1 MVKIDED
8 THKALLLFN
17 RRAEAAEVA
26 ASEGKRLTKAVKAKD
41 DAARALKKVQD
52 SGADQEAINEAE
64 AAYRSALKSWQ
75 DMRDGVE
82 PEETEAAEVEPAEE
96 ETEAAEAEPAEET
109 EETEAT
115 EAEPAEEETEAA
127 EAEPAEEETEAAEA
141 EPAEE
146 AEETEAAEAEEAE
159 PAEETEEEERPT
171 ENE

>member
-41 DAARALKKVQD
+41 DAARDLKKVQD

-75 DMRDGVE
+75 DIRDGVE
-82 PEETEAAEVEPAEE
+82 PEAVEEEIAAETEPAEE
-96 ETEAAEAEPAEET
+96 EIAAET
-109 EETEAT
+109 
-115 EAEPAEEETEAA
+115 EPAEEEPA
-127 EAEPAEEETEAAEA
+127 EEEPAEEEPAEEEPAAET

-146 AEETEAAEAEEAE
+146 
-159 PAEETEEEERPT
+159 ERST

>member
-41 DAARALKKVQD
+41 DAARDLKKVQD

-75 DMRDGVE
+75 DIRDGVE
-82 PEETEAAEVEPAEE
+82 PEPVEEEPAVETEPAEE
-96 ETEAAEAEPAEET
+96 EPAVET
-109 EETEAT
+109 
-115 EAEPAEEETEAA
+115 EPAEEESVEEESVEEEPAA
-127 EAEPAEEETEAAEA
+127 ETEPAEEE
-141 EPAEE
+141 
-146 AEETEAAEAEEAE
+146 
-159 PAEETEEEERPT
+159 RST

>member
-64 AAYRSALKSWQ
+64 SVYRSALKSWQ

-82 PEETEAAEVEPAEE
+82 PEAAEP
-96 ETEAAEAEPAEET
+96 ETEAEPAEEVK
-109 EETEAT
+109 ESAEPET
-115 EAEPAEEETEAA
+115 EAEPAEEETE
-127 EAEPAEEETEAAEA
+127 
-141 EPAEE
+141 
-146 AEETEAAEAEEAE
+146 
-159 PAEETEEEERPT
+159 ERPT

>member
-41 DAARALKKVQD
+41 DAARDLKKVQD

-75 DMRDGVE
+75 DIRDGVE
-82 PEETEAAEVEPAEE
+82 PEP
-96 ETEAAEAEPAEET
+96 AEAEAE
-109 EETEAT
+109 
-115 EAEPAEEETEAA
+115 
-127 EAEPAEEETEAAEA
+127 
-141 EPAEE
+141 
-146 AEETEAAEAEEAE
+146 AEAEEPIKQGDVLIQLVEEDGKNVPYLLEADYKE
-159 PAEETEEEERPT
+159 PVEEERST

>member
-82 PEETEAAEVEPAEE
+82 PEETETEEAEPAEETE

-109 EETEAT
+109 EETEAV
-115 EAEPAEEETEAA
+115 EAEPDEEV
-127 EAEPAEEETEAAEA
+127 
-141 EPAEE
+141 
-146 AEETEAAEAEEAE
+146 
-159 PAEETEEEERPT
+159 EEERPT

>member
-41 DAARALKKVQD
+41 DAARDLKKVQD

-75 DMRDGVE
+75 DIRDGVE
-82 PEETEAAEVEPAEE
+82 PEPVEEEPAEE
-96 ETEAAEAEPAEET
+96 EPATETEPAEEEPAAETEPAEEEPAAEAEPVEE
-109 EETEAT
+109 
-115 EAEPAEEETEAA
+115 EPAEEE
-127 EAEPAEEETEAAEA
+127 
-141 EPAEE
+141 
-146 AEETEAAEAEEAE
+146 
-159 PAEETEEEERPT
+159 RST

>member
-41 DAARALKKVQD
+41 DAARDLKKVQD

-75 DMRDGVE
+75 DIRDGVE
-82 PEETEAAEVEPAEE
+82 PEPAEE
-96 ETEAAEAEPAEET
+96 EPAAE
-109 EETEAT
+109 
-115 EAEPAEEETEAA
+115 A
-127 EAEPAEEETEAAEA
+127 EAEPAEEEPIKQGDVLIQLVEEDGKIVPYLLEADYK
-141 EPAEE
+141 EPV
-146 AEETEAAEAEEAE
+146 
-159 PAEETEEEERPT
+159 EEERST

>member
-82 PEETEAAEVEPAEE
+82 PEETETEEAELAEE

-109 EETEAT
+109 EE
-115 EAEPAEEETEAA
+115 AEL
-127 EAEPAEEETEAAEA
+127 
-141 EPAEE
+141 AEE
-146 AEETEAAEAEEAE
+146 AEETEAAEAE
-159 PAEETEEEERPT
+159 PDEEVEEERPT

>member
-82 PEETEAAEVEPAEE
+82 PEETEEAELAEE
-96 ETEAAEAEPAEET
+96 ETEAAEAEPDEET
-109 EETEAT
+109 EE
-115 EAEPAEEETEAA
+115 AEL
-127 EAEPAEEETEAAEA
+127 
-141 EPAEE
+141 AEE
-146 AEETEAAEAEEAE
+146 AEETEAAEAE
-159 PAEETEEEERPT
+159 PDEETEEERPT

>member
-82 PEETEAAEVEPAEE
+82 PEETEEAELAEE
-96 ETEAAEAEPAEET
+96 ETEAAEAEPDEET
-109 EETEAT
+109 EE
-115 EAEPAEEETEAA
+115 AEL
-127 EAEPAEEETEAAEA
+127 
-141 EPAEE
+141 AEE
-146 AEETEAAEAEEAE
+146 AEETEAAEAEPDEETEEAE
-159 PAEETEEEERPT
+159 LAEEAEETEAAEAEPDEEVEEERPT

>member
-41 DAARALKKVQD
+41 DAARDLKKVQD

-75 DMRDGVE
+75 DIRDGVE
-82 PEETEAAEVEPAEE
+82 PEPAEE
-96 ETEAAEAEPAEET
+96 EP
-109 EETEAT
+109 
-115 EAEPAEEETEAA
+115 A
-127 EAEPAEEETEAAEA
+127 EAEPAEEEPIKQGDVLIQLVEEDGKIVPYLLEADYK
-141 EPAEE
+141 EPV
-146 AEETEAAEAEEAE
+146 
-159 PAEETEEEERPT
+159 EEERST

>member
-41 DAARALKKVQD
+41 DAARDLKKVQD

-75 DMRDGVE
+75 DIRDGVE
-82 PEETEAAEVEPAEE
+82 PEAVEAEE
-96 ETEAAEAEPAEET
+96 ETEAEAEEPTEEEPAAEAEAEP
-109 EETEAT
+109 
-115 EAEPAEEETEAA
+115 
-127 EAEPAEEETEAAEA
+127 
-141 EPAEE
+141 
-146 AEETEAAEAEEAE
+146 
-159 PAEETEEEERPT
+159 TEEEPIKQGDVLIQLVEEDGKNVPYLLEADYKEPVEEERST

>member
-82 PEETEAAEVEPAEE
+82 PEETE
-96 ETEAAEAEPAEET
+96 TEEAEL
-109 EETEAT
+109 
-115 EAEPAEEETEAA
+115 AEEETEAA

-146 AEETEAAEAEEAE
+146 TEETEAAEAE
-159 PAEETEEEERPT
+159 PAEETEEKERPT

>member
-41 DAARALKKVQD
+41 DAARDLKKVQD

-75 DMRDGVE
+75 DIRDGVE
-82 PEETEAAEVEPAEE
+82 PEAAEEEPATETEPAEE
-96 ETEAAEAEPAEET
+96 EP
-109 EETEAT
+109 AT
-115 EAEPAEEETEAA
+115 ETEPAEEEPAA
-127 EAEPAEEETEAAEA
+127 ETEPVEEGPAEEE
-141 EPAEE
+141 
-146 AEETEAAEAEEAE
+146 
-159 PAEETEEEERPT
+159 RST

>member
-41 DAARALKKVQD
+41 DAARDLKKVQD

-75 DMRDGVE
+75 DIRDGVE
-82 PEETEAAEVEPAEE
+82 PEAVEEEIATEEEPAAETEPAEE
-96 ETEAAEAEPAEET
+96 EPAAET
-109 EETEAT
+109 
-115 EAEPAEEETEAA
+115 EPAEEE
-127 EAEPAEEETEAAEA
+127 
-141 EPAEE
+141 
-146 AEETEAAEAEEAE
+146 
-159 PAEETEEEERPT
+159 RST

>member
-17 RRAEAAEVA
+17 RRAKAAEVA

-64 AAYRSALKSWQ
+64 AAYRLALKSWQ

-82 PEETEAAEVEPAEE
+82 PETE
-96 ETEAAEAEPAEET
+96 
-109 EETEAT
+109 
-115 EAEPAEEETEAA
+115 EAEPAEEEAEVVEPETE
-127 EAEPAEEETEAAEA
+127 EAEPAEEEA
-141 EPAEE
+141 
-146 AEETEAAEAEEAE
+146 
-159 PAEETEEEERPT
+159 EERPT

>member
-82 PEETEAAEVEPAEE
+82 PEETE
-96 ETEAAEAEPAEET
+96 TEEAEL
-109 EETEAT
+109 
-115 EAEPAEEETEAA
+115 AEEETEAA

-146 AEETEAAEAEEAE
+146 TEAAEAEPAEEAEETEAAEAE
-159 PAEETEEEERPT
+159 PAEETEEERPT

>member
-17 RRAEAAEVA
+17 RRAKAAELA
-26 ASEGKRLTKAVKAKD
+26 ASEGKRLTKAAKAKD

-64 AAYRSALKSWQ
+64 AAYRLTLKSWQ

-82 PEETEAAEVEPAEE
+82 PET
-96 ETEAAEAEPAEET
+96 
-109 EETEAT
+109 
-115 EAEPAEEETEAA
+115 
-127 EAEPAEEETEAAEA
+127 
-141 EPAEE
+141 
-146 AEETEAAEAEEAE
+146 EEAE
-159 PAEETEEEERPT
+159 PTEEETVAVEPETEEAEPTEEETVAVEPETEEAEPTEEEAVEERPT

>member
-64 AAYRSALKSWQ
+64 AVYRSALKSWQ

-82 PEETEAAEVEPAEE
+82 PEAAEPE
-96 ETEAAEAEPAEET
+96 
-109 EETEAT
+109 T

-127 EAEPAEEETEAAEA
+127 EPETEAAEPETEAAEPETEAEPAEEEA
-141 EPAEE
+141 
-146 AEETEAAEAEEAE
+146 
-159 PAEETEEEERPT
+159 EERPT

>member
-82 PEETEAAEVEPAEE
+82 PEETEEAELAEE
-96 ETEAAEAEPAEET
+96 ETEAAEAEPDEET
-109 EETEAT
+109 EE
-115 EAEPAEEETEAA
+115 AEL
-127 EAEPAEEETEAAEA
+127 
-141 EPAEE
+141 AEE
-146 AEETEAAEAEEAE
+146 AEETEAAEAE

>member
-41 DAARALKKVQD
+41 DAARDLKKVQD

-75 DMRDGVE
+75 DIRDGVE
-82 PEETEAAEVEPAEE
+82 PEPAEEEPEAETEPTEEEPAAETEPTEEEPAAETEPTEEEPAAETEPAEE
-96 ETEAAEAEPAEET
+96 E
-109 EETEAT
+109 
-115 EAEPAEEETEAA
+115 
-127 EAEPAEEETEAAEA
+127 
-141 EPAEE
+141 
-146 AEETEAAEAEEAE
+146 
-159 PAEETEEEERPT
+159 RST

>member
-17 RRAEAAEVA
+17 RRAEAAEVT

-41 DAARALKKVQD
+41 DAARDLKKVQD

-75 DMRDGVE
+75 DIRDGVE
-82 PEETEAAEVEPAEE
+82 PAAETEPAEE
-96 ETEAAEAEPAEET
+96 EAAEEEPAAEAEPVEEEPAAEE
-109 EETEAT
+109 
-115 EAEPAEEETEAA
+115 PS
-127 EAEPAEEETEAAEA
+127 
-141 EPAEE
+141 
-146 AEETEAAEAEEAE
+146 
-159 PAEETEEEERPT
+159 EEERST

>member
-17 RRAEAAEVA
+17 RRAKAAEVA

-41 DAARALKKVQD
+41 DAAHALKKVQD

-82 PEETEAAEVEPAEE
+82 PEETETEEAEPAEETEVAEAEPAEE

-109 EETEAT
+109 EETEA
-115 EAEPAEEETEAA
+115 
-127 EAEPAEEETEAAEA
+127 AEA

-146 AEETEAAEAEEAE
+146 AEE
-159 PAEETEEEERPT
+159 ERPT

>member
-41 DAARALKKVQD
+41 DAARDLKKAQD
-52 SGADQEAINEAE
+52 SGADQEAISEAE

-75 DMRDGVE
+75 DIRDGVE
-82 PEETEAAEVEPAEE
+82 PEPVEE
-96 ETEAAEAEPAEET
+96 EPAAEAEPT
-109 EETEAT
+109 EEEA
-115 EAEPAEEETEAA
+115 AAEEEPTEEEAAAEEEPAA
-127 EAEPAEEETEAAEA
+127 EAEPAEEE
-141 EPAEE
+141 
-146 AEETEAAEAEEAE
+146 
-159 PAEETEEEERPT
+159 RST

>member
-17 RRAEAAEVA
+17 RRAKAAEVA

-82 PEETEAAEVEPAEE
+82 PEETEEAELAEE
-96 ETEAAEAEPAEET
+96 ETEAAEAEPDEET
-109 EETEAT
+109 EE
-115 EAEPAEEETEAA
+115 AEL
-127 EAEPAEEETEAAEA
+127 
-141 EPAEE
+141 AEE
-146 AEETEAAEAEEAE
+146 AEETEAAEAE
-159 PAEETEEEERPT
+159 PDEEVEEERPT

>member
-41 DAARALKKVQD
+41 DAARDLKKVQD

-75 DMRDGVE
+75 DIRDGVE
-82 PEETEAAEVEPAEE
+82 PEAAVEEPAAETEPVEE
-96 ETEAAEAEPAEET
+96 EPAAEAEPV
-109 EETEAT
+109 
-115 EAEPAEEETEAA
+115 
-127 EAEPAEEETEAAEA
+127 
-141 EPAEE
+141 
-146 AEETEAAEAEEAE
+146 
-159 PAEETEEEERPT
+159 EEERST

>member
-82 PEETEAAEVEPAEE
+82 PEETEEAELAEE

-109 EETEAT
+109 EE
-115 EAEPAEEETEAA
+115 AELAEEETEAA
-127 EAEPAEEETEAAEA
+127 EAEPDEEV
-141 EPAEE
+141 
-146 AEETEAAEAEEAE
+146 
-159 PAEETEEEERPT
+159 EEERPT

>member
-41 DAARALKKVQD
+41 DAARDLKKVQD

-75 DMRDGVE
+75 DIRDGVE
-82 PEETEAAEVEPAEE
+82 PEPVEEEPAAEEAEPVEEEPAAETEPAEE
-96 ETEAAEAEPAEET
+96 E
-109 EETEAT
+109 
-115 EAEPAEEETEAA
+115 
-127 EAEPAEEETEAAEA
+127 
-141 EPAEE
+141 
-146 AEETEAAEAEEAE
+146 
-159 PAEETEEEERPT
+159 RST

>member
-17 RRAEAAEVA
+17 RRAKAAEVA

-41 DAARALKKVQD
+41 NAARALKKVQD

-64 AAYRSALKSWQ
+64 AAYRLALKSWQ

-82 PEETEAAEVEPAEE
+82 PETE
-96 ETEAAEAEPAEET
+96 
-109 EETEAT
+109 
-115 EAEPAEEETEAA
+115 EAEPAEEEAEVVEPETE
-127 EAEPAEEETEAAEA
+127 EAEPAEEEAEA
-141 EPAEE
+141 VEP
-146 AEETEAAEAEEAE
+146 ETEEAE
-159 PAEETEEEERPT
+159 PAEEEAEERPT

>member
-41 DAARALKKVQD
+41 DAARDLKKVQD

-75 DMRDGVE
+75 DIRDGVE
-82 PEETEAAEVEPAEE
+82 PEPVEEEPAV
-96 ETEAAEAEPAEET
+96 EAEPVEEEPAAGT
-109 EETEAT
+109 EPAV
-115 EAEPAEEETEAA
+115 EAEPAEEEPAA
-127 EAEPAEEETEAAEA
+127 EAEA
-141 EPAEE
+141 EP
-146 AEETEAAEAEEAE
+146 
-159 PAEETEEEERPT
+159 TEEEPIKQGDVLIQLVEEDGKNVPYLSTADYKEPVEEERST

>member
-82 PEETEAAEVEPAEE
+82 PEAAEPETEAESAEE
-96 ETEAAEAEPAEET
+96 EA
-109 EETEAT
+109 
-115 EAEPAEEETEAA
+115 
-127 EAEPAEEETEAAEA
+127 
-141 EPAEE
+141 
-146 AEETEAAEAEEAE
+146 
-159 PAEETEEEERPT
+159 EERPT

>member
-82 PEETEAAEVEPAEE
+82 PEETE
-96 ETEAAEAEPAEET
+96 TEEAEL
-109 EETEAT
+109 
-115 EAEPAEEETEAA
+115 
-127 EAEPAEEETEAAEA
+127 
-141 EPAEE
+141 AEE
-146 AEETEAAEAEEAE
+146 AEETEAAEAE
-159 PAEETEEEERPT
+159 PDEEVEEERPT

>member
-41 DAARALKKVQD
+41 DAARDLKKVQD

-75 DMRDGVE
+75 DIRDGVE
-82 PEETEAAEVEPAEE
+82 PEAVEE
-96 ETEAAEAEPAEET
+96 EI
-109 EETEAT
+109 
-115 EAEPAEEETEAA
+115 AA
-127 EAEPAEEETEAAEA
+127 EAEPAEEEPAAEAEPEA

-146 AEETEAAEAEEAE
+146 EPIKQGDVLIQLVEEDGKIVPYLLEADYKE
-159 PAEETEEEERPT
+159 PVEEERST

>member
-82 PEETEAAEVEPAEE
+82 PEETE
-96 ETEAAEAEPAEET
+96 TEEAEL
-109 EETEAT
+109 
-115 EAEPAEEETEAA
+115 AEEETEAA

-146 AEETEAAEAEEAE
+146 TEAAEAEPAEEAEETEAAEAE

>member
-17 RRAEAAEVA
+17 RRAKAAEVA

-41 DAARALKKVQD
+41 DAAHALKKVQD

-64 AAYRSALKSWQ
+64 AAYRLALKSWQ

-82 PEETEAAEVEPAEE
+82 PETE
-96 ETEAAEAEPAEET
+96 
-109 EETEAT
+109 
-115 EAEPAEEETEAA
+115 EAEPAEEEAEVVEPETE
-127 EAEPAEEETEAAEA
+127 EAEPAEEEAEA
-141 EPAEE
+141 VEP
-146 AEETEAAEAEEAE
+146 ETEEAE
-159 PAEETEEEERPT
+159 PAEEEAEERPT

>member
-109 EETEAT
+109 EETEA
-115 EAEPAEEETEAA
+115 A

>member
-82 PEETEAAEVEPAEE
+82 PEETEEAELAEE
-96 ETEAAEAEPAEET
+96 ETEAAEAEPDEEV
-109 EETEAT
+109 
-115 EAEPAEEETEAA
+115 
-127 EAEPAEEETEAAEA
+127 
-141 EPAEE
+141 
-146 AEETEAAEAEEAE
+146 
-159 PAEETEEEERPT
+159 EEERPT